1 MKREFVFD
9 EALRMLEVTWS
20 SLPVKPRQID
30 LALYETIPEFR
41 AKPTAQTRLNSLG
54 QRIKETP
61 YAKVC
66 AVRRQGSLA
75 HCGSPGSIPD
85 SPASHAESRSPK
97 AGSRFSFES
106 QQEAIQKAEQ
116 PCDDDVFVTNGDE
129 SKDKGKFQHHLF
141 PVQSTDGKKKRNFVK
156 KNVRP

>member
-75 HCGSPGSIPD
+75 HCGSPGALPHP
-85 SPASHAESRSPK
+85 PAAP
-97 AGSRFSFES
+97 A
-106 QQEAIQKAEQ
+106 Q
-116 PCDDDVFVTNGDE
+116 PV
-129 SKDKGKFQHHLF
+129 
-141 PVQSTDGKKKRNFVK
+141 
-156 KNVRP
+156 